1 MKINATHSKNRP
13 ISKLASKLYSPETVI
28 DKTLHGSRGDENM
41 QDIFNNIFQNPH
53 ITLGT
58 PDKQGNMPIFYFDK
72 DIGWVNPDKFI
83 GWIDDK
89 AYDKLE
95 KYSGGIPENTEDIYD
110 ESNDAFE
117 NIESSEVIGAEDDIE
132 DDIEDT
138 EDTDTDNS
146 DDIEDAL
153 TNYFKRADSGL
164 TDTINAIYSETGEF
178 EDIVFIE
185 AKEFYNLL
193 KRDDIKDTVNKFY
206 NGYDYSRNKLEAD
219 PNGKF
224 FRFNEDDNIESSDY
238 PESVYYKEDL
248 DDIISYILAHIDA
261 DYYPDEILDI
271 LAEFT

>member
-13 ISKLASKLYSPETVI
+13 ISKLASKLYSPETIV
-28 DKTLHGSRGDENM
+28 DKTFNSSRGDENM
-41 QDIFNNIFQNPH
+41 KDIFNNIFQNPH

-83 GWIDDK
+83 GWVDDK

-95 KYSGGIPENTEDIYD
+95 KYTGDTSEDTVG
-110 ESNDAFE
+110 
-117 NIESSEVIGAEDDIE
+117 NIESSKVMGAEDDIE
-132 DDIEDT
+132 DIDEDS
-138 EDTDTDNS
+138 S

-178 EDIVFIE
+178 EDIVFME

-219 PNGKF
+219 PNSKF

-238 PESVYYKEDL
+238 PESVYYKEVL
-248 DDIISYILAHIDA
+248 NDIVDYILDHIDA

-271 LAEFT
+271 LAEFA